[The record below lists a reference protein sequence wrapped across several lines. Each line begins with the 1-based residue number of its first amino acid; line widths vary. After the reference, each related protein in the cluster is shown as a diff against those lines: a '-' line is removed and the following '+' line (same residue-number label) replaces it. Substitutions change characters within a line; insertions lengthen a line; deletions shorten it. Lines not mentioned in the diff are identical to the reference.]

1 MVMVHST
8 GICSYPFTGVESE
21 GTVKEM
27 KRWTVGDWTWSGS
40 HRSPDVTL
48 SQNRLA
54 AYFHTSPLLE
64 SNSVAGWYQKV
75 LFLCACVFM
84 CAYFSLLPPSLE
96 EFALNML
103 FAKTRFRWLQ
113 EMIGDKDFSLSDHR
127 RDPMFIFQFWTHHLN
142 ILIMI
147 QIMYIELQK
156 CTIWSTKFPLT
167 I

>member
-1 MVMVHST
+1 MVHST

-103 FAKTRFRWLQ
+103 FAKTRFR
-113 EMIGDKDFSLSDHR
+113 
-127 RDPMFIFQFWTHHLN
+127 
-142 ILIMI
+142 
-147 QIMYIELQK
+147 
-156 CTIWSTKFPLT
+156 
-167 I
+167 